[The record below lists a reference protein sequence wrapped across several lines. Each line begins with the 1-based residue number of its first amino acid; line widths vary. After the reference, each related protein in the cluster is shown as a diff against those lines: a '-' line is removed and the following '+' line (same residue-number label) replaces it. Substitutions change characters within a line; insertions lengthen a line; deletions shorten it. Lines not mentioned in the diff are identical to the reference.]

1 MVKYLIIGFIL
12 LVSPAVMSA
21 SKPHTNYDKIISEW
35 SSSVLK
41 QRHNIGDS
49 VFEKKSPKKKS
60 AYALLLQR
68 WGAEVKKLKYFQKRP
83 SEWQFWNSTCNLD
96 ELDKVLKKLEK
107 HLEKGN

>member
-49 VFEKKSPKKKS
+49 VFGIFRS
-60 AYALLLQR
+60 ALLNGNFGIAR
-68 WGAEVKKLKYFQKRP
+68 AIWMNWIKCLK
-83 SEWQFWNSTCNLD
+83 N
-96 ELDKVLKKLEK
+96 
-107 HLEKGN
+107 

>member
-68 WGAEVKKLKYFQKRP
+68 WGAEVKKLNNNKKAAPLFSFFGQKSCR
-83 SEWQFWNSTCNLD
+83 
-96 ELDKVLKKLEK
+96 
-107 HLEKGN
+107 